1 MERFH
6 QQVDRQQFN
15 GGDSGGHY
23 RETTTDSGE
32 LLTWRQPE
40 DLTADED
47 FDLAALNFN
56 VDVSGQLFPSQ
67 VTDYFSIDSNTSGQK
82 QSQVATGLP

>member
-1 MERFH
+1 MG
-6 QQVDRQQFN
+6 QQQFN

-23 RETTTDSGE
+23 RETMADPAE

-56 VDVSGQLFPSQ
+56 VDGSEQMFPIPQ
-67 VTDYFSIDSNTSGQK
+67 TR
-82 QSQVATGLP
+82 VAAI